1 MARRSKP
8 VEPTPAEQKII
19 TAQLKRMY
27 SQMFQRPAGESA
39 MFRGLS
45 TTERKKLIRMVDKK
59 LKRLRGS
66 KKTLELKPIY
76 RKK

>member
-8 VEPTPAEQKII
+8 VKPTVAEQKII
-19 TAQLKRMY
+19 DAQLKLMY
-27 SQMFQRPAGESA
+27 PQMFRPPKGETA

-45 TTERKKLIRMVDKK
+45 TAERKKLIRMVDRK
-59 LKRLRGS
+59 LKKLRGS
-66 KKTLELKPIY
+66 KKTLELKRIY

>member
-8 VEPTPAEQKII
+8 VEPTAAEQKLIDDR
-19 TAQLKRMY
+19 LKIMY
-27 SQMFQRPAGESA
+27 PQMYERPAGEIA

-59 LKRLRGS
+59 LAKLRGS
-66 KKTLELKPIY
+66 KKTLKLKRIY